1 MKDFLARQIYLELIH
16 EIFFFFF
23 FPVSTAWILGYKR
36 IADNFLIG
44 VVRINFL
51 EAVRGEKKKQG
62 YLIYPYL
69 ILDQKWVRKQWL
81 KPKIN

>member
-16 EIFFFFF
+16 EIFFF

-51 EAVRGEKKKQG
+51 EAVRGEKNTGLFNLSLFNSGSKMS
-62 YLIYPYL
+62 
-69 ILDQKWVRKQWL
+69 
-81 KPKIN
+81 